1 MNILP
6 YKNTHWIAGLIA
18 LCSVMIAPV
27 ASAIEGKLEVAS
39 LHPLMSDLARK
50 VGGDTVTVI
59 SIIEPGADMHSF
71 SPRPSDMQKL
81 QDADL
86 VLAAGKGM
94 ENYLDSLRD
103 TFRGKPEIVEVGL
116 KIPSLTIGK
125 DQLYVC
131 CPAHAGNAIDPH
143 WWHSIDHTARAAR
156 IVADIFS
163 DADPTNKKVYQS
175 NAAAYSKELKQLKA
189 WASKELSK
197 VPRAKRK
204 LVTAHTAYAYF
215 AKEFG
220 FQMVSVQGLNPEQE
234 ATPQLRAEAVRIIR
248 EENVAAMFPEING
261 RNNGVKA
268 LQRETGVKL
277 AKPLMPDGAATFV
290 GMIKNN
296 VTAIVDGL
304 GE

>member
-1 MNILP
+1 MKTYPL
-6 YKNTHWIAGLIA
+6 KNSRWIAALIA
-18 LCSVMIAPV
+18 LCSVVTAPIV
-27 ASAIEGKLEVAS
+27 SAIDGKLEVAS
-39 LHPLMSDLARK
+39 LHPLMSDLARQ
-50 VGGDTVTVI
+50 VGGDAVTVVP
-59 SIIEPGADMHSF
+59 IIEPGADMHSF

-103 TFRGKPEIVEVGL
+103 TFRGKPEILEVGL

-131 CPAHAGNAIDPH
+131 CPGHAGNTIDPH

-163 DADPTNKKVYQS
+163 DADPANKEVYRR

-220 FQMVSVQGLNPEQE
+220 FRMVSVQGLNPEQA
-234 ATPQLRAEAVRIIR
+234 ATPQLMAEAVRIIR
-248 EENVAAMFPEING
+248 EENVAAVFPEIGG
-261 RNNGVKA
+261 RNSGVNA

-277 AKPLMPDGAATFV
+277 GNPLMPDGAATFV
-290 GMIKNN
+290 AMIKNN